1 MGTELLTIGAVAK
14 RARVNIQTV
23 RYYERRGL
31 VFPDDH
37 RDSGYRLYSGEAVRK
52 IRFVRNAQDLGFTLN
67 EIMSLLKLQV
77 SKRSQCERVKRKAEG
92 KLADVR
98 AKIGG
103 LKAIEKV
110 LSDLIR
116 TCHAQDATGPCPILR
131 SLELERS
138 AQRSRL

>member
-1 MGTELLTIGAVAK
+1 MGTQLLTIGAVAK

-37 RDSGYRLYSGEAVRK
+37 RDSGYRLYSDEAVRK

-77 SKRSQCERVKRKAEG
+77 SKRSQCGRVKRKAEE
-92 KLADVR
+92 KLVDVR

-116 TCHAQDATGPCPILR
+116 TCHARDATEPCPILR

-138 AQRSRL
+138 TQRS

>member
-1 MGTELLTIGAVAK
+1 MGNELLTIGTVAK

-23 RYYERRGL
+23 RYYERRRL

-37 RDSGYRLYSGEAVRK
+37 RDSGYRLYSDEAVRK
-52 IRFVRNAQDLGFTLN
+52 IRFVRNAQDLGFTLS
-67 EIMSLLKLQV
+67 EIMSLLKLRV
-77 SKRSQCERVKRKAEG
+77 SKRSQCEKVKRKAED

-116 TCHAQDATGPCPILR
+116 TCHAQDATDSCPILR
-131 SLELERS
+131 SLELEHS
-138 AQRSRL
+138 AGRT

>member
-1 MGTELLTIGAVAK
+1 MGNQLLTIGAVAK

-31 VFPDDH
+31 VVPDDH
-37 RDSGYRLYSGEAVRK
+37 RDSGYRLYSDEAIMK
-52 IRFVRNAQDLGFTLN
+52 IRFVRNAQDLGFTLS

-77 SKRSQCERVKRKAEG
+77 TKRSQCEGVKRKAEE

-98 AKIGG
+98 AKIAG
-103 LKAIEKV
+103 LKAIENV

-116 TCHAQDATGPCPILR
+116 TCHARNATDPCPILR
-131 SLELERS
+131 SLELERV
-138 AQRSRL
+138 ARRN